1 MLRIIVLNYK
11 RPENVKAICD
21 TFHRSLPITVI
32 NNNPQQP
39 FEYRSRNVTIINN
52 PKNCYCIER
61 WLRCYDYPE
70 AYKLILDDDLLPSPL
85 LVQKLRQRDA
95 PIVGIYGKSGVQ
107 NAKKYQELKDHWCKN
122 SRVDFLVGS
131 VLMVKQEAL
140 DAIKTDLMKFKHLT
154 RGDDI
159 VVSYLIKKQFNLSTL
174 DTVVGK
180 VLNLPEGEVGLN
192 RHPDHF
198 KLRWE
203 VLQQC
208 LS

>member
-11 RPENVKAICD
+11 RPDNVRAICD
-21 TFHRSLPITVI
+21 AFHRTVPITVI
-32 NNNPQQP
+32 NNNPYET
-39 FEYRSRNVTIINN
+39 FEYRSRKVTVINN
-52 PKNCYCIER
+52 DSNKYCIER
-61 WLRCYDYPE
+61 WLQCYNYTEPF
-70 AYKLILDDDLLPSPL
+70 KLILDDDLVPSPL
-85 LVQKLRQRDA
+85 LIQKLKRRNQ
-95 PIVGIYGKSGVQ
+95 PLIGIYGKSGVDK
-107 NAKKYQELKDHWCKN
+107 AKKYNDLRDHWCNN

-140 DAIKTDLMKFKHLT
+140 DAIKEDLLTFKGLK

-159 VVSYLIKKQFNLSTL
+159 VVSYLVKKYYKLENL

-180 VLNLPEGEVGLN
+180 VLNLPEGNVGLN

-208 LS
+208 LN

>member
-21 TFHRSLPITVI
+21 TFHRSVPITVI
-32 NNNPQQP
+32 NNNPNQP
-39 FEYRSRNVTIINN
+39 FYYRSRKVEVINN
-52 PKNCYCIER
+52 NENKYCIER

-70 AYKLILDDDLLPSPL
+70 PYKLILDDDLMPSPL
-85 LVQKLRQRDA
+85 LIQKLKRKDL
-95 PIVGIYGKSGVQ
+95 PIVGIYGKSGVKQ
-107 NAKKYQELKDHWCKN
+107 AKKYRDLKDHWSKH
-122 SRVDFLVGS
+122 SHVDFLVGS
-131 VLMVKQEAL
+131 VIMVKQEAL
-140 DAIKTDLMKFKHLT
+140 EAIKDELLTYKHLT

-159 VVSYLIKKQFNLSTL
+159 VVSYLIKKQYKLDSL

-192 RHPDHF
+192 RDPEHY

>member
-11 RPENVKAICD
+11 RPDNVRAICD
-21 TFHRSLPITVI
+21 AFHRTVPITVI
-32 NNNPQQP
+32 NNNPYET
-39 FEYRSRNVTIINN
+39 FEYRSRKVTVINN
-52 PKNCYCIER
+52 DSNKYCIER
-61 WLRCYDYPE
+61 WLQCYNYTEPF
-70 AYKLILDDDLLPSPL
+70 KLILDDDLVPSPL
-85 LVQKLRQRDA
+85 LIQKLKRRNQ
-95 PIVGIYGKSGVQ
+95 PLIGIYGKSGVDK
-107 NAKKYQELKDHWCKN
+107 AKKYNDLRDHWCNN

-140 DAIKTDLMKFKHLT
+140 DAIKEDLLTFKGLK

-159 VVSYLIKKQFNLSTL
+159 VVSYLVKKYYKLENL
-174 DTVVGK
+174 DTVIGK
-180 VLNLPEGEVGLN
+180 VLNLPEGNVGLN

-208 LS
+208 LN

>member
-1 MLRIIVLNYK
+1 
-11 RPENVKAICD
+11 
-21 TFHRSLPITVI
+21 LPITVI

-70 AYKLILDDDLLPSPL
+70 AYKLVLDDDLIPSPL
-85 LVQKLRQRDA
+85 LVQKLRQRDV

-159 VVSYLIKKQFNLSTL
+159 VVSYLIKKQFNLNTL